1 MRILIVTQYFWPE
14 SFRVNDL
21 VLALKERGH
30 TITVLT
36 GLPNY
41 PRGRFFPGYGLGRV
55 GRDAFEGIPVCRV
68 PLVPRLTARSWQL
81 ALNFF
86 SFAVSASLFT
96 PLLCRGEYDLVFA
109 FEPSPVTVALPAI
122 VMRQLRRIPFIFW
135 VQDLWPESLSATGA
149 VSSPWVLAQVRR
161 LVRWI
166 YHRSDLILVQSKGFI
181 PRVVEVGAEAARVR
195 YFPNW
200 AEAHY
205 APMESVPTDIEAS
218 LPKGFR
224 IVFAGNL
231 GAAQSLGT
239 IVAAAA
245 RLRDH
250 SDIHWVILGDGREEA
265 ALRRLVAD
273 AGVGKTV
280 HLLGRKPVE
289 SMPVYFTAA
298 DALLVTL
305 CADPI
310 FALTIP
316 SKVQSY
322 LACGRPVLAVLD
334 GEGSAVIREAR
345 VGMAVAA
352 GDDAALAEA
361 ALHLYRLSPAERA
374 ALGHNG
380 RVYFE
385 RHFARERLISQLEL
399 WMKEVVAEGMCAS

>member
-1 MRILIVTQYFWPE
+1 VRILIVSQYFWPE
-14 SFRVNDL
+14 NFRINDL
-21 VLALKERGH
+21 VSALKERGH

-41 PRGRFFPGYGLGRV
+41 PRGRFFEGYGLGRT
-55 GRDAFEGIPVCRV
+55 GRDEFEGIPVFRV
-68 PLVPRLTARSWQL
+68 PIFPRFTGRSWQL
-81 ALNFF
+81 ALNFA
-86 SFAVSASLFT
+86 SFALSSC
-96 PLLCRGEYDLVFA
+96 LLAPFVCRSKYDIVFA

-122 VMRQLRRIPFIFW
+122 VMRMLRRMPFIFW

-149 VSSPWVLAQVRR
+149 VSSPWVLGLVRG

-166 YHRSDLILVQSKGFI
+166 YRRSDRILVQSKGFI
-181 PRVVEVGAEAARVR
+181 PRVVEVGADAARVR

-200 AEAHY
+200 AETLY
-205 APMESVPTDIEAS
+205 VPMESVPSEIEAS

-289 SMPVYFTAA
+289 AMPAYFAAA

-305 CADPI
+305 RADAI

-322 LACGRPVLAVLD
+322 LACGRPVLAALD
-334 GEGSAVIREAR
+334 GEGADVIREA
-345 VGMAVAA
+345 GAGIAVAA

-361 ALHLYRLSPAERA
+361 ALHLYRLSPVERA
-374 ALGHNG
+374 ALGRNG
-380 RVYFE
+380 RAYFE
-385 RHFARERLISQLEL
+385 RHFERERLVSQLEL
-399 WMKEVVAEGMCAS
+399 WMKDAVAEGMCVS